1 MKKIYIAP
9 ELVVVKLNPVG
20 VICTS
25 SMQMGDPYPQDGTAE
40 TREEFVDLSQWSEEW

>member
-9 ELVVVKLNPVG
+9 KLVIVKINPVG

-25 SMQMGDPYPQDGTAE
+25 SMQQGVPQIDGTAE
-40 TREEFVDLSQWSEEW
+40 TRGDFVDLSQWSEEW